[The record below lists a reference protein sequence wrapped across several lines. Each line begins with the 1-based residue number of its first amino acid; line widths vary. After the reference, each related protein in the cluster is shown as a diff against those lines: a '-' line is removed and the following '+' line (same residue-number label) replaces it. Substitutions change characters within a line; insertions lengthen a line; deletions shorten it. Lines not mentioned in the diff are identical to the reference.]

1 MPAEEGRP
9 GKANR
14 GPIAGPSNRR
24 ALLAAARE
32 VYRDVGFNAPFSA
45 VARRAGVGQGSL
57 YRHFPDRIALG
68 VALFEENVAVL
79 ESLVVDPTGTLDD
92 LLDLVVAQAVVST
105 AFIDLLAAH
114 ATDQRV
120 IPLGARY
127 RDVVEALVERDRR
140 AGRVAADVDA
150 DDVLIATDMLATAIA
165 RADPPRRDAVAR
177 RARIIVQPRRPQP

>member
-68 VALFEENVAVL
+68 VVVLAPVMEPTQPPEE
-79 ESLVVDPTGTLDD
+79 DP
-92 LLDLVVAQAVVST
+92 
-105 AFIDLLAAH
+105 
-114 ATDQRV
+114 
-120 IPLGARY
+120 
-127 RDVVEALVERDRR
+127 
-140 AGRVAADVDA
+140 DA
-150 DDVLIATDMLATAIA
+150 
-165 RADPPRRDAVAR
+165 
-177 RARIIVQPRRPQP
+177 